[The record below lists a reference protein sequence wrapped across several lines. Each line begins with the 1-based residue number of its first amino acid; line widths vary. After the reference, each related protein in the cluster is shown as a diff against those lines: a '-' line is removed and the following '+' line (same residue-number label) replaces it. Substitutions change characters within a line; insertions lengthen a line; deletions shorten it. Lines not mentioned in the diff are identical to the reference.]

1 MSDLH
6 LSASGAK
13 PMDVFGPEWHG
24 HASRI
29 ESSWRRLVAP
39 EDVVLVP
46 GDLSWAMRLEDAG
59 QDLDLIRSLP
69 GRKVILRGNHD
80 YWWKS
85 LSRVR
90 AALGEGCIVL
100 QNDAADMGDL
110 VVAGT
115 RGWNLPGGPFY
126 DEERDRPLCEREL
139 ERLDMSLNSAAGLAS
154 DGKPV
159 VVMMHFP
166 PSEDG
171 RATGFTERISDSG
184 ARLCVY
190 GHLHGLGPDFPC
202 DFDLDGVTYLL
213 VSSDRLGFAPLELDR
228 ALWAAAPGKSTL

>member
-13 PMDVFGPEWHG
+13 PMDVFGPEWRG
-24 HASRI
+24 HAAKI
-29 ESSWRRLVAP
+29 ETSWRRLVAA
-39 EDVVLVP
+39 DDIVLVP
-46 GDLSWAMRLEDAG
+46 GDLSWAMRLEDAS

-69 GRKVILRGNHD
+69 GRKAVLKGNHD

-85 LSRVR
+85 LARVR
-90 AALGEGCIVL
+90 TALGEGCAVL

-115 RGWNLPGGPFY
+115 RGWNLPGGVFY
-126 DEERDRPLCEREL
+126 DEERDRSLCEREL
-139 ERLDMSLNSAAGLAS
+139 ERLDMSLDAAAGLAG
-154 DGKPV
+154 DGRPV

-171 RATGFTERISDSG
+171 RATGFTERISRSG

-190 GHLHGLGPDFPC
+190 GHLHGLGPTSPC
-202 DFDLDGVTYLL
+202 DFELDGVTYLL
-213 VSSDRLGFAPLELDR
+213 VSSDHLGFAPLELR
-228 ALWAAAPGKSTL
+228 RELWAACTRR

>member
-1 MSDLH
+1 
-6 LSASGAK
+6 
-13 PMDVFGPEWHG
+13 MDVFGPEWRG
-24 HASRI
+24 HASKI
-29 ESSWRRLVAP
+29 ESSWRRLVTDD
-39 EDVVLVP
+39 DVVLVP
-46 GDLSWAMRLEDAG
+46 GDLSWAIRLEDAL

-90 AALGEGCIVL
+90 AALGTGCTVL

-115 RGWNLPGGPFY
+115 RGWNLPGGAFY
-126 DEERDRPLCEREL
+126 DEERDRTLYEREL
-139 ERLDMSLNSAAGLAS
+139 DRLEMSLDAAAGLAS
-154 DGKPV
+154 GAKPL

-171 RATGFTERISDSG
+171 KGTGFTERISRSG

-190 GHLHGLGPDFPC
+190 GHLHGLGPDSPC
-202 DFDLDGVTYLL
+202 DFDLDGVAYLL
-213 VSSDRLGFAPLELDR
+213 VSADRLRFAPLELER
-228 ALWAAAPGKSTL
+228 ALWDDVRRRSAE